1 MDKSEVP
8 RFYAW
13 PAVFITK

>member
-8 RFYAW
+8 HSLW
-13 PAVFITK
+13 TTV